1 MNAKLNKFMQMA
13 FNNANA
19 NEAAQAL
26 KMMAAA
32 MQEQGVNPASLLQ
45 MKSDPASSALIDELR
60 RELSI
65 LKTDYNGMVDRYN
78 TVVRAH
84 RARGEK
90 IAALELSLS
99 VNNITAAQEAS
110 ETQQEVNASS
120 EGFIADQIRK
130 MKSGTADLAYHPKA
144 IATRRLSGEL
154 AAQNKYFKGNWN
166 YQEPSQSNQYGNA
179 HYSYNYGDTLHIWIS
194 KSEISD
200 GFYVT
205 VMTFGPRG
213 GEKECHYKSFKD
225 EAELMDWL
233 LKEWGVLK

>member
-32 MQEQGVNPASLLQ
+32 MQEQGINPASLLQ
-45 MKSDPASSALIDELR
+45 MKSDSTSSALIDELR

-65 LKTDYNGMVDRYN
+65 LKTDYNDMVDRYN

-84 RARGEK
+84 KARGEK
-90 IAALELSLS
+90 IAALELSF
-99 VNNITAAQEAS
+99 TAALEAS

-130 MKSGTADLAYHPKA
+130 MKSSTADLAYHPKA
-144 IATRRLSGEL
+144 IATRRLSDEL
-154 AAQNKYFKGNWN
+154 AAQNEYFKGSWN

-225 EAELMDWL
+225 EAGLMDWL